1 MKDFQ
6 HHIIKKIIENH
17 KENDFL
23 ENSSIEQQ
31 VLALEDKK
39 KNLQKNIDDL
49 NNQILILENQ
59 NEELGSYIKQQGHY
73 PLILIGNEK
82 EFYKGE
88 QRDLLLYLLKE
99 ELKNIIIK
107 NNNKSFIQFL
117 NKILLLV
124 IEIDI

>member
-39 KNLQKNIDDL
+39 KNLVAEHTESNY
-49 NNQILILENQ
+49 IL
-59 NEELGSYIKQQGHY
+59 
-73 PLILIGNEK
+73 
-82 EFYKGE
+82 
-88 QRDLLLYLLKE
+88 
-99 ELKNIIIK
+99 
-107 NNNKSFIQFL
+107 
-117 NKILLLV
+117 
-124 IEIDI
+124 